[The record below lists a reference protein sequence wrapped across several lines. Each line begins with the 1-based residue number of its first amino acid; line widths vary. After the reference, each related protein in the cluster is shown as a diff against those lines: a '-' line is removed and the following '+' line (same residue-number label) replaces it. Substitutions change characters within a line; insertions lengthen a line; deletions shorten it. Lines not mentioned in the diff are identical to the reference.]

1 MPVATQT
8 TTTYSQ
14 ETNSDEDAIK
24 VMTVH
29 ASKGMEFPVVFIINI
44 IERKFPSLYIK
55 DKFIVP
61 NTLTL
66 LKGIQPNLSEKDQH
80 IQEERKLMYV
90 AITRA
95 TDKTLPCVKK

>member
-24 VMTVH
+24 VMTGH
-29 ASKGMEFPVVFIINI
+29 ASKGMEFPVVFIIDI

-61 NTLTL
+61 STLTL
-66 LKGIQPNLSEKDQH
+66 VEQGIQSNLSEKDQH
-80 IQEERKLMYV
+80 IQEERKLM
-90 AITRA
+90 
-95 TDKTLPCVKK
+95 

>member
-29 ASKGMEFPVVFIINI
+29 ASKGMEFPVVFIIDI
-44 IERKFPSLYIK
+44 IESFLLYI
-55 DKFIVP
+55 
-61 NTLTL
+61 
-66 LKGIQPNLSEKDQH
+66 
-80 IQEERKLMYV
+80 
-90 AITRA
+90 
-95 TDKTLPCVKK
+95 